1 MRLLSGS
8 QLLMEKSEFKRFVLI
23 GTLNTAIFYG
33 FYEGLFFLSNGL
45 EHRAAM
51 SWVLAY
57 SMSSIIAH
65 TTHRLVT
72 FNSSVPIEHS
82 LPVAVGVYGCTLIM
96 STFSE
101 VILIEILG
109 WHHRLAWVTNAA
121 SFGIIIYIA
130 LRHLAFPTR
139 LSIKETE

>member
-1 MRLLSGS
+1 MSKS
-8 QLLMEKSEFKRFVLI
+8 QLFMEKDEFKRFVMI
-23 GTLNTAIFYG
+23 GALNTLIFYG
-33 FYEGLFFLSNGL
+33 LYEGLYFLSSGL

-57 SMSSIIAH
+57 SLGSIIAH

-82 LPVAVGVYGCTLIM
+82 LPMAVGVYGCTLIL
-96 STFSE
+96 STISE
-101 VILIEILG
+101 VVLIEIFD
-109 WHHRLAWVTNAA
+109 WHHRLAWITNAA

-139 LSIKETE
+139 LSTKETE